1 MKERSSCLQLIVSH
15 SFWRQLPY
23 GEHVC
28 FHADTGVKK
37 GESSVMLND
46 LNASTLQFLRR
57 TVIFPG
63 GLTLSQQKPSPK
75 VTLLRTQQASRWDP
89 QFSVD
94 CLELL

>member
-37 GESSVMLND
+37 GKSSVMLP
-46 LNASTLQFLRR
+46 LYSFCGELS
-57 TVIFPG
+57 IF
-63 GLTLSQQKPSPK
+63 Q
-75 VTLLRTQQASRWDP
+75 VA
-89 QFSVD
+89 
-94 CLELL
+94 